1 MGSSFN
7 EISIMQTC
15 EGISLWSYWDMD
27 LVCRFANKEF
37 FKWCGK
43 TPEELLGIIS
53 LRVLFNGSYHEH
65 HLPYVN
71 KVLDGQVQKY
81 NSEIKLIN
89 GQKCSVTIIYYPD
102 IENGNVVGFFANIYN
117 KNLPGSM
124 DEKLLDDQF
133 NINHEAMLGHDA
145 ASNKSHQIADY
156 LGTVILS
163 GFPKVEHLS
172 ILHNISVSKL
182 MRDFKTTYQT
192 SPYLYFRRLQMEF
205 AEQYISRTGCSKKQM
220 AFMLGFSNP
229 ANYTLCYNRYKS
241 SKQEK
246 TGKRTFVADIDEKN
260 KILIT
265 QFPLPVAMFDL
276 SMNYLLASTQW
287 MREFG
292 FPEGDPV
299 GLNFFDAFSE
309 TSPDLETLKNK
320 IDNGEI
326 GNCAGSYDFY
336 NNGHLIKCIVNL
348 WHNENKEVSG
358 VIIYVASL

>member
-15 EGISLWSYWDMD
+15 AEISLWSYWDMD
-27 LVCRFANKEF
+27 LICRFANKEF
-37 FKWCGK
+37 FNWCGK
-43 TPEELLGIIS
+43 SPEDLLGIIS

-71 KVLDGQVQKY
+71 KVLNGQLQKY
-81 NSEIKLIN
+81 NSEIKMIN
-89 GQKCSVTIIYYPD
+89 GQKCPVTIIYYPD
-102 IENGNVVGFFANIYN
+102 VENGNVVGFFANIYN
-117 KNLPGSM
+117 KNLSGAP
-124 DEKLLDDQF
+124 EEFLDNKFHIDQET
-133 NINHEAMLGHDA
+133 ILSHDTA
-145 ASNKSHQIADY
+145 GNKSHQIADY

-182 MRDFKTTYQT
+182 MRDFKATYQT

-229 ANYTLCYNRYKS
+229 ANYTLCYNRYKK
-241 SKQEK
+241 SKEEK
-246 TGKRTFVADIDEKN
+246 PDKRTFVADIDERN
-260 KILIT
+260 KILIS

-276 SMNYLLASTQW
+276 SMNYLLASAQW
-287 MREFG
+287 LTVFH
-292 FPEGDPV
+292 FHDGDPV
-299 GLNFFDAFSE
+299 GLNFFEAFSE
-309 TSPDLETLKNK
+309 TNSDLETLKTNVDSGK
-320 IDNGEI
+320 IDDCVGTYNFYTK
-326 GNCAGSYDFY
+326 GN
-336 NNGHLIKCIVNL
+336 LLRCIVNL

-358 VIIYVASL
+358 FIIYVAS

>member
-1 MGSSFN
+1 MGSSFK
-7 EISIMQTC
+7 EISIMQVC
-15 EGISLWSYWDMD
+15 AEISLWSYWDID
-27 LVCRFANKEF
+27 LVCRFANNEF

-53 LRVLFNGSYHEH
+53 LRVLFNGHYHEY

-71 KVLDGQVQKY
+71 KVLDGHLQKY
-81 NSEIKLIN
+81 NSEIKMIN
-89 GQKCSVTIIYYPD
+89 GQKCPVTIIYYPD

-117 KNLPGSM
+117 KNLSGSE
-124 DEKLLDDQF
+124 DEKFLTDQF
-133 NINHEAMLGHDA
+133 HMNQETILSHDTA
-145 ASNKSHQIADY
+145 GNKSHQIADY

-163 GFPKVEHLS
+163 GFPKVEYLS

-229 ANYTLCYNRYKS
+229 ANYTLCYNRYKK
-241 SKQEK
+241 SKVEK
-246 TGKRTFVADIDEKN
+246 TGKRTLVTDVDEKN

-276 SMNYLLASTQW
+276 EMNYLLASKQW
-287 MREFG
+287 MKEFD
-292 FPEGDPV
+292 FQESTPV
-299 GLNFFDAFSE
+299 GLNFLDAFSE
-309 TSPDLETLKNK
+309 TSPDLITFKK
-320 IDNGEI
+320 KM
-326 GNCAGSYDFY
+326 
-336 NNGHLIKCIVNL
+336 NNGKIEDCVGTYYFMNKGQRLKCVVNL
-348 WHNENKEVSG
+348 WHNENMEVSG
-358 VIIYVASL
+358 VIIYIT